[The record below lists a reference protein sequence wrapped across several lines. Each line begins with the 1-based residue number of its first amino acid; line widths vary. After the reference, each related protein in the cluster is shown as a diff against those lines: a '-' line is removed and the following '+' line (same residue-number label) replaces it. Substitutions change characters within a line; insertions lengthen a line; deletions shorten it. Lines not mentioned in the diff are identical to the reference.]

1 MKKVIVVSLLIL
13 LLFFAMILAI
23 AERSKASENMTNYSS
38 SCSFSSAYKEEYDND
53 DTINK
58 ISEIAKQLYT
68 SSYAEI
74 VFAISAYEKIDVAV
88 VITKI
93 NKIDKHIMDT
103 HKNVS
108 VYTIMQAYLDNYDI
122 TYLDWLNLKEEN
134 ISIATN
140 KKYEEEKG
148 IKETKANYYLRV
160 MNAIYE
166 DCSMNTDG
174 LPADKPYTIT
184 GWFPTYNQN
193 GTGDKHYGID
203 LGLALNTPL
212 YAVADSEV
220 ILASQQCDNNGYLG
234 NVCGGYGITGGG
246 NYVILKVTDGS
257 DYYMVSYSHMSTVE
271 VNKGDHVV
279 KGQKIGTSG
288 NSGNTTGPHLHFE
301 IHKNVSY
308 YELGND
314 KGIINPCEYVTGLC
328 ESDKK

>member
-1 MKKVIVVSLLIL
+1 MKKIIVVNLLLL
-13 LLFFAMILAI
+13 LLFFAMII
-23 AERSKASENMTNYSS
+23 SITERSEASESDTNYSS
-38 SCSFSSAYKEEYDND
+38 SCSFSSAYKEEYDNE

-58 ISEIAKQLYT
+58 IAEIAKQLYT

-74 VFAISAYEKIDVAV
+74 VFAISEYEKTDVATI
-88 VITKI
+88 ITKI
-93 NKIDKHIMDT
+93 NEFDKHITD
-103 HKNVS
+103 NQRIVS
-108 VYTIMQAYLDNYDI
+108 AYTIMQAYANNYGI
-122 TYLDWLNLKEEN
+122 AYLDYLALKEES
-134 ISIATN
+134 ISISTN
-140 KKYEEEKG
+140 KKYEEENG
-148 IKETKANYYLRV
+148 IKETQANYYLMV

-184 GWFPTYNQN
+184 GWFPTYNKN
-193 GTGDKHYGID
+193 GTGGNHYGID
-203 LGLALNTPL
+203 LGVTLDTPL

-234 NVCGGYGITGGG
+234 NVCGGFGITGGG

-257 DYYMVSYSHMSTVE
+257 DYYMISYSHMSTVE

-301 IHKNVSY
+301 VHKNVSHF
-308 YELGND
+308 ELGND
-314 KGIINPCEYVTGLC
+314 KGIINPCEFVQGLC
-328 ESDKK
+328 E